1 MAVQH
6 IFQLRTFSLLNLFE
20 KHRQLYIF
28 FHRGDVIS
36 LDVLLLFQRTHS
48 CYCCTYIMQCSEIWF
63 EALTEV

>member
-28 FHRGDVIS
+28 FHHGDVIS
-36 LDVLLLFQRTHS
+36 LDVLLSVPANTFLLLLYLYYAVQ
-48 CYCCTYIMQCSEIWF
+48 
-63 EALTEV
+63 